1 MAKAGRPKKKNDLL
15 LDLEGLK
22 QAVRNVVITATDT
35 GNAPSIIDF
44 VESEHYLGL
53 PVKKPTP
60 IDLYPM
66 QRIMLKAFY
75 SGSIGNED
83 LHLTDEEI
91 ELCKNNN
98 FEDEE
103 VSDIFMKKDN
113 GKMKSELVLVWGR
126 RCLSEDNNIVD
137 INTNKIYTFGSM
149 WDSGKRTIDSWTYN
163 EKSKMMECVSNC
175 DIIYQGI
182 RDVYKVQTYNGH
194 FIEATSNHPV
204 LTSNGWKQVKDLD
217 MNNDMIAI
225 SESFPFGLEV
235 KTEMTE
241 EQARLIGYMI
251 GDENCSQA
259 ATFLTCSN
267 KSVLKDFKLCLSAL
281 GDNIKIFKDL
291 WTGAKSKKYQ
301 YKVTSKYYEN
311 ESLGV
316 KDYRNR
322 TLTRRKKNLLM
333 QLLVKYGVSGKTCH
347 HKRTPKE
354 ILEAPKNIVSNY
366 LKALFSCDGS
376 IYIKKRKKY
385 VNHCQIEF
393 CTVNKQQ
400 AYDVQYLLSKFGILS
415 NLRLK
420 SVKTFIVDEKHNK
433 RTYNS
438 NSYVVSFVRK
448 KYISIFLQEIGFIGK
463 DKTVKLCE
471 STLSKIID
479 KDSNHDSSL
488 PYSCFNI
495 RSIEHVG
502 KKRTF
507 DLQVSD
513 QKHLQ
518 NFVSQGFICHNSG
531 KDFIVSIL
539 ACYEAAKLLESPYG
553 DPYRLYNLGS
563 GAPFTILTV
572 ANSSTQAQVLFNE
585 IKDKIINSNYFADKI
600 IPEGILSD
608 QIHLLTPADKIKN
621 AELEAR
627 GLSKN
632 PGSVIIRCGHS
643 NSDSL
648 AGISCYC
655 LLLDEIGLYKQTA
668 GSSGGESIYRT
679 LAPATATYVRKET
692 SIDPYGNKVV
702 NDIYD
707 GKIICIS
714 SPRGKEGIFYDLYR
728 KSSSVSHRVMCK
740 LPTWIVNPT
749 QTREL
754 LREKFSNMTEEEFM
768 MEFGGEFS
776 GTAGQT
782 FFTRD
787 MVEKCFYNNM
797 KLKDHGES
805 GFSYFCH
812 LDPAT
817 SSHNYALCVCH
828 REMFLNPETHKT
840 DFKVVVDHL
849 KYWQPLDGKPILN
862 EEVDNYIINLSR
874 KFNFEMVTFDQWNSQ
889 HSIDHLRK
897 HSIPAKMTRFTK
909 RYKIIIYD
917 NLYDLASASRIQIPN
932 HDLLRDEMLYLQ
944 RRYTPTGYRV
954 FAKKDGLVKTDDV
967 VDALAGAA
975 YACMHETFERLPQGL
990 LVRMGVNSMTD
1001 GVVFRGMQ
1009 GIPLDST
1016 SQQRKWSTRF

>member
-1 MAKAGRPKKKNDLL
+1 
-15 LDLEGLK
+15 
-22 QAVRNVVITATDT
+22 
-35 GNAPSIIDF
+35 
-44 VESEHYLGL
+44 
-53 PVKKPTP
+53 
-60 IDLYPM
+60 
-66 QRIMLKAFY
+66 
-75 SGSIGNED
+75 
-83 LHLTDEEI
+83 
-91 ELCKNNN
+91 
-98 FEDEE
+98 
-103 VSDIFMKKDN
+103 
-113 GKMKSELVLVWGR
+113 
-126 RCLSEDNNIVD
+126 
-137 INTNKIYTFGSM
+137 
-149 WDSGKRTIDSWTYN
+149 
-163 EKSKMMECVSNC
+163 
-175 DIIYQGI
+175 
-182 RDVYKVQTYNGH
+182 
-194 FIEATSNHPV
+194 
-204 LTSNGWKQVKDLD
+204 
-217 MNNDMIAI
+217 
-225 SESFPFGLEV
+225 
-235 KTEMTE
+235 
-241 EQARLIGYMI
+241 
-251 GDENCSQA
+251 
-259 ATFLTCSN
+259 
-267 KSVLKDFKLCLSAL
+267 
-281 GDNIKIFKDL
+281 
-291 WTGAKSKKYQ
+291 
-301 YKVTSKYYEN
+301 
-311 ESLGV
+311 
-316 KDYRNR
+316 
-322 TLTRRKKNLLM
+322 
-333 QLLVKYGVSGKTCH
+333 
-347 HKRTPKE
+347 
-354 ILEAPKNIVSNY
+354 
-366 LKALFSCDGS
+366 
-376 IYIKKRKKY
+376 
-385 VNHCQIEF
+385 
-393 CTVNKQQ
+393 
-400 AYDVQYLLSKFGILS
+400 
-415 NLRLK
+415 
-420 SVKTFIVDEKHNK
+420 
-433 RTYNS
+433 
-438 NSYVVSFVRK
+438 
-448 KYISIFLQEIGFIGK
+448 
-463 DKTVKLCE
+463 
-471 STLSKIID
+471 
-479 KDSNHDSSL
+479 
-488 PYSCFNI
+488 
-495 RSIEHVG
+495 
-502 KKRTF
+502 
-507 DLQVSD
+507 LQVSD

-518 NFVSQGFICHNSG
+518 NFVCQGFICHNSG

-539 ACYEAAKLLESPYG
+539 ACYEAAKLLESPEG
-553 DPYRLYNLGS
+553 DPYKLYKLGS

-572 ANSSTQAQVLFNE
+572 ANSSAQAQVLFNE

-600 IPEGILSD
+600 VPEGILSD

-627 GLSKN
+627 GLPKS

-679 LAPATATYVRKET
+679 LAPATATYVRQEKV
-692 SIDPYGNKVV
+692 IDPYGNEIVQ
-702 NDIYD
+702 DFYD

-714 SPRGKEGIFYDLYR
+714 SPRGKEGVFYELYR
-728 KSSSVSHRVMCK
+728 KSSVVGHRVMCK

-749 QTREL
+749 QTREM

-768 MEFGGEFS
+768 MEFGAEFS

-797 KLKDHGES
+797 RLQDHGES

-840 DFKVVVDHL
+840 DFKVVVDHI
-849 KYWQPLDGKPILN
+849 KYWQPLEGKPILN

-975 YACMHETFERLPQGL
+975 YSCMHETFERLPQGL

-1009 GIPLDST
+1009 GIPIDST
-1016 SQQRKWSTRF
+1016 PQQRKWSTRF

>member
-1 MAKAGRPKKKNDLL
+1 MAKAGRPKKKNDLV
-15 LDLEGLK
+15 LDLESLK
-22 QAVRNVVITATDT
+22 QAVRNVVITATDA
-35 GNAPSIIDF
+35 GNAPSIIEF

-83 LHLTDEEI
+83 LYLTDEEI

-126 RCLSEDNNIVD
+126 R
-137 INTNKIYTFGSM
+137 
-149 WDSGKRTIDSWTYN
+149 
-163 EKSKMMECVSNC
+163 
-175 DIIYQGI
+175 
-182 RDVYKVQTYNGH
+182 
-194 FIEATSNHPV
+194 
-204 LTSNGWKQVKDLD
+204 
-217 MNNDMIAI
+217 
-225 SESFPFGLEV
+225 
-235 KTEMTE
+235 
-241 EQARLIGYMI
+241 
-251 GDENCSQA
+251 
-259 ATFLTCSN
+259 
-267 KSVLKDFKLCLSAL
+267 
-281 GDNIKIFKDL
+281 
-291 WTGAKSKKYQ
+291 
-301 YKVTSKYYEN
+301 
-311 ESLGV
+311 
-316 KDYRNR
+316 
-322 TLTRRKKNLLM
+322 
-333 QLLVKYGVSGKTCH
+333 
-347 HKRTPKE
+347 
-354 ILEAPKNIVSNY
+354 
-366 LKALFSCDGS
+366 
-376 IYIKKRKKY
+376 
-385 VNHCQIEF
+385 
-393 CTVNKQQ
+393 
-400 AYDVQYLLSKFGILS
+400 
-415 NLRLK
+415 
-420 SVKTFIVDEKHNK
+420 
-433 RTYNS
+433 
-438 NSYVVSFVRK
+438 
-448 KYISIFLQEIGFIGK
+448 
-463 DKTVKLCE
+463 
-471 STLSKIID
+471 
-479 KDSNHDSSL
+479 
-488 PYSCFNI
+488 
-495 RSIEHVG
+495 
-502 KKRTF
+502 
-507 DLQVSD
+507 
-513 QKHLQ
+513 
-518 NFVSQGFICHNSG
+518 SG

-553 DPYRLYNLGS
+553 DPYKLYNLGS

-1016 SQQRKWSTRF
+1016 SEQRKWSTRF